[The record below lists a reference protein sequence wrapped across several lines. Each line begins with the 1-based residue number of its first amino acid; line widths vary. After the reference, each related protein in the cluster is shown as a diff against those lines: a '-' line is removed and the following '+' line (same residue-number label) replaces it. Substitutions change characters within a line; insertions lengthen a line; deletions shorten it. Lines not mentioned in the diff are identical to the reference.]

1 MEADRS
7 SPPRHVK
14 PRTTRHV
21 SGRLD
26 RVDVDDLVL
35 VVNEAVTN
43 GSAMGRGPV
52 YARLW
57 AGPDR
62 IVVTVSDQ
70 GKGPTNPFVGLVPTS
85 DTDSAGMGLWVT
97 HQLCNHVTFE
107 TGARLHGQAR
117 PGRSASDL

>member
-1 MEADRS
+1 M
-7 SPPRHVK
+7 
-14 PRTTRHV
+14 
-21 SGRLD
+21 
-26 RVDVDDLVL
+26 L

-43 GSAMGRGPV
+43 GICHGTSPV
-52 YARLW
+52 HARLW

-107 TGARLHGQAR
+107 TGAHGYTLRLVLG
-117 PGRSASDL
+117 DLPPDS